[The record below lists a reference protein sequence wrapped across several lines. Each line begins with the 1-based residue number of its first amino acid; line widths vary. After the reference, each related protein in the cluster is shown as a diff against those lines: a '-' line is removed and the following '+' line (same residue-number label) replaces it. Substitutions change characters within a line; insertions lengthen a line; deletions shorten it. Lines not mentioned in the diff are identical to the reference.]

1 MKGAVKQKPHELRAG
16 HEGESGS
23 SQSVF
28 HPRSVWLSRRRFL
41 QFGAYGLGGL
51 GLMAAAG
58 GGGLAQLHHAA
69 RAKRVIFLFMGG
81 GPSQFETFDPKPQ
94 LTKLWGEPMPHSLTR
109 GERVA
114 QLQGA
119 PLFILGTR
127 RKFAKCGRAGV
138 EVSDLLPHM
147 RKVMDEVTLIRSM
160 QTDAINHDPG
170 VTFMQT
176 GHQQPGRPAMGA
188 WLSYGLGSENAN
200 LPAYLVLLSGQ
211 GQDQN
216 VKARYWSSGFLPT
229 IHQGV
234 QLRSPGE
241 PVFYLQNPAG
251 MNAAMR
257 RRILDGVRELNEARQ
272 AAVGDPEIATRVA
285 QYEMAWRMQASVPE
299 LTDLS
304 KEPKSVFDL
313 YGEAARKPGTFA
325 ANCLLARRLAER
337 GVRFIQLYHRGW
349 DHHDGIQGRMIQECN
364 TIDQPCAALLRDLK
378 QRGLLKDTLV
388 IWAGEFGRT
397 PMAQGDPKAENYG
410 RDHHMKA
417 FTAWVAGGGFKAG
430 AVHGAT
436 DELGY
441 NVVADPVHVHDL
453 HATMLHLLG
462 IDHLRLT
469 YKFQAREHR
478 LTDVAGQVVNKLLA

>member
-1 MKGAVKQKPHELRAG
+1 MNPVPDLAAATRRA
-16 HEGESGS
+16 
-23 SQSVF
+23 
-28 HPRSVWLSRRRFL
+28 FL
-41 QFGAYGLGGL
+41 QRGAYGLGAL
-51 GLMAAAG
+51 GFLQAAG
-58 GGGLAQLHHAA
+58 ALSGAPAVAAQMPRGVLKSFHVPP

-81 GPSQFETFDPKPQ
+81 GPSQFETFDPKPT
-94 LTKLWGEPMPHSLTR
+94 LNKLWGKPMPESLTR

-119 PLFILGTR
+119 PLVVLGTHQ
-127 RKFAKCGRAGV
+127 KFTKCGQAGV
-138 EVSDLLPHM
+138 EISDLLPHL
-147 RKVMDEVTLIRSM
+147 RKVADELTVIRSM
-160 QTDAINHDPG
+160 RTDAINHDPG

-188 WLSYGLGSENAN
+188 WLSYGLGSENEN

-216 VKARYWSSGFLPT
+216 VKARYWTSGFLPT

-241 PVFYLQNPAG
+241 PVFYLDNPPGLDRAV
-251 MNAAMR
+251 R
-257 RRILDGVRELNEARQ
+257 RRILDSVRELNQ
-272 AAVGDPEIATRVA
+272 AHLDIVGDPEIATRIA
-285 QYEMAWRMQASVPE
+285 QYELAYRMQASVPE
-299 LTDLS
+299 LTDLAR
-304 KEPKSVFDL
+304 EPKSVFDL
-313 YGEAARKPGTFA
+313 YGDEARKPGTFA

-349 DHHDGIQGRMIQECN
+349 DHHDGLQGRIVQECKK
-364 TIDQPCAALLRDLK
+364 IDQPCAALLRDLK

-388 IWAGEFGRT
+388 VWAGEFGRT
-397 PMAQGDPKAENYG
+397 PMAQGDAKSENYG
-410 RDHHMKA
+410 RDHQMRA
-417 FTAWVAGGGFKAG
+417 FTAWVAGGGFTAG

-436 DELGY
+436 DDFGY
-441 NVVADPVHVHDL
+441 TITDRPVHVHDL

-478 LTDVAGQVVNKLLA
+478 LTDIAGKVLPSLLA

>member
-1 MKGAVKQKPHELRAG
+1 MNSRPPTLLPVTRRECLR
-16 HEGESGS
+16 
-23 SQSVF
+23 
-28 HPRSVWLSRRRFL
+28 R
-41 QFGAYGLGGL
+41 GAYGLGAL
-51 GLMAAAG
+51 GFLAAAG
-58 GGGLAQLHHAA
+58 ALPGVGDGVLAQLHHVA

-81 GPSQFETFDPKPQ
+81 GPSQFETFDPKPR
-94 LTKLWGEPMPHSLTR
+94 LNKLWGEPMPHSLTR

-119 PLFILGTR
+119 PLFILGTH
-127 RKFAKCGRAGV
+127 RKFARCGRAGV
-138 EVSDLLPHM
+138 EVSDLLPHI
-147 RKVMDEVTLIRSM
+147 RKVMDEVTVVRSM

-188 WLSYGLGSENAN
+188 WLSYGLGSENAS

-251 MNAAMR
+251 MNATMR
-257 RRILDGVRELNEARQ
+257 RRILDSVRELNETRLE
-272 AAVGDPEIATRVA
+272 AVGDSEIATRVA
-285 QYEMAWRMQASVPE
+285 QYEMAWRMQSSVPE

-349 DHHDGIQGRMIQECN
+349 DHHDGIQGRLIQECN

-397 PMAQGDPKAENYG
+397 PMAQGDPKAENSG
-410 RDHHMKA
+410 RDHHLKA
-417 FTAWVAGGGFKAG
+417 FTAGVAGGGFKAG

-478 LTDVAGQVVNKLLA
+478 LTDVAGQVVRGLLA

>member
-1 MKGAVKQKPHELRAG
+1 
-16 HEGESGS
+16 
-23 SQSVF
+23 
-28 HPRSVWLSRRRFL
+28 
-41 QFGAYGLGGL
+41 
-51 GLMAAAG
+51 
-58 GGGLAQLHHAA
+58 
-69 RAKRVIFLFMGG
+69 
-81 GPSQFETFDPKPQ
+81 
-94 LTKLWGEPMPHSLTR
+94 
-109 GERVA
+109 
-114 QLQGA
+114 
-119 PLFILGTR
+119 
-127 RKFAKCGRAGV
+127 
-138 EVSDLLPHM
+138 M
-147 RKVMDEVTLIRSM
+147 RKVMDEVTVIRSM

-251 MNAAMR
+251 MDAAMR
-257 RRILDGVRELNEARQ
+257 RRILDGVRELNESRQ

-285 QYEMAWRMQASVPE
+285 QYEMAWRMQTSVPE

-313 YGEAARKPGTFA
+313 YGDAARKPGTFA

-349 DHHDGIQGRMIQECN
+349 DHHDGIQGRLVQECGAV
-364 TIDQPCAALLRDLK
+364 DQPCAGLLRDLK
-378 QRGLLKDTLV
+378 QRGLLQDTLV
-388 IWAGEFGRT
+388 IWAGELAARQWRRVIPRRRT
-397 PMAQGDPKAENYG
+397 
-410 RDHHMKA
+410 
-417 FTAWVAGGGFKAG
+417 TA
-430 AVHGAT
+430 AT
-436 DELGY
+436 
-441 NVVADPVHVHDL
+441 
-453 HATMLHLLG
+453 T
-462 IDHLRLT
+462 T
-469 YKFQAREHR
+469 
-478 LTDVAGQVVNKLLA
+478 

>member
-1 MKGAVKQKPHELRAG
+1 MHLTEERAL
-16 HEGESGS
+16 
-23 SQSVF
+23 Q
-28 HPRSVWLSRRRFL
+28 PRREFL
-41 QFGAYGLGGL
+41 QRGAFGLGAL
-51 GLMAAAG
+51 GFLHAAG
-58 GGGLAQLHHAA
+58 ALSGASAPAVPRGVMTEFHLRP

-81 GPSQFETFDPKPQ
+81 GPSQFETFDPKPR
-94 LTKLWGEPMPHSLTR
+94 LNKLWGKPMPESLTK

-119 PLFILGTR
+119 PLVILGTHQ
-127 RKFAKCGRAGV
+127 KFAKCGQAGV
-138 EVSDLLPHM
+138 EVSDLLPHL
-147 RKVMDEVTLIRSM
+147 RKVMDELTVIRSM

-176 GHQQPGRPAMGA
+176 GHQLPGRPAMGA

-200 LPAYLVLLSGQ
+200 LPSYLVLLSGQ

-216 VKARYWSSGFLPT
+216 VKSRYWTSGFLPT
-229 IHQGV
+229 VHQGV

-241 PVFYLQNPAG
+241 PVFYLDNPAG
-251 MNAAMR
+251 MNRAVR
-257 RRILDGVRELNEARQ
+257 RRILDSVRELNQTRLET
-272 AAVGDPEIATRVA
+272 VGDPEIATRIA
-285 QYEMAWRMQASVPE
+285 QYELAYRMQTSVPE

-304 KEPKSVFDL
+304 REPKSAFDL
-313 YGEAARKPGTFA
+313 YGDEARKPGTFA

-349 DHHDGIQGRMIQECN
+349 DHHDGIQGRMIQECKKV
-364 TIDQPCAALLRDLK
+364 DQPCAGLLRDLK

-388 IWAGEFGRT
+388 VWSGEFGRT
-397 PMAQGDPKAENYG
+397 PMSQGDAKSENYG

-417 FTAWVAGGGFKAG
+417 FTSWVAGGGFKAG

-441 NVVADPVHVHDL
+441 NVVESPVHVHDL
-453 HATMLHLLG
+453 HATMLRLLG

-469 YKFQAREHR
+469 FKFQARDHR
-478 LTDVAGQVVNKLLA
+478 LTDVAGKVVPGLLA

>member
-1 MKGAVKQKPHELRAG
+1 MMNDCLPTVPYT
-16 HEGESGS
+16 
-23 SQSVF
+23 
-28 HPRSVWLSRRRFL
+28 SRRRFL
-41 QFGAYGLGGL
+41 QRGAYGMGALGFL
-51 GLMAAAG
+51 EAAG
-58 GGGLAQLHHAA
+58 LLGRAA
-69 RAKRVIFLFMGG
+69 VPATPHGAMPAVHFPPRAKRVIFLFMGG
-81 GPSQFETFDPKPQ
+81 GPSQFETFDPKPKLNSLWGKPMPAN
-94 LTKLWGEPMPHSLTR
+94 LTK

-119 PLFILGTR
+119 PLIILGTHR
-127 RKFAKCGRAGV
+127 SFSKSGKAGV

-147 RKVMDEVTLIRSM
+147 RKVMDEVTVIRSM

-176 GHQQPGRPAMGA
+176 GHPLPGRPAMGS
-188 WLSYGLGSENAN
+188 WLSYGLGSENAD
-200 LPAYLVLLSGQ
+200 LPAYMVLLSGQ

-241 PVFYLQNPAG
+241 PVFYLDNPAG
-251 MNAAMR
+251 MDRATR
-257 RRILDGVRELNEARQ
+257 RRTLDAVRELNQLRLET
-272 AAVGDPEIATRVA
+272 VGDPEIATRMA
-285 QYEMAWRMQASVPE
+285 QYEMAYRMQSSVPE

-304 KEPKSVFDL
+304 REPKSVFEL
-313 YGEAARKPGTFA
+313 YGEDARKPGTFA

-349 DHHDGIQGRMIQECN
+349 DHHDGIQGRMIQECKK
-364 TIDQPCAALLRDLK
+364 TDQPCAGLLRDLK

-388 IWAGEFGRT
+388 VWSGEFGRT
-397 PMAQGDPKAENYG
+397 PMAQGDAKSENYG
-410 RDHHMKA
+410 RDHQMRA
-417 FTAWVAGGGFKAG
+417 FTSWVAGGGFKAG
-430 AVHGAT
+430 SVYGTT

-441 NVVADPVHVHDL
+441 TVAENPVHVHDL
-453 HATMLHLLG
+453 HATMLRALG

-469 YKFQAREHR
+469 FKYQAREHR
-478 LTDVAGQVVNKLLA
+478 LTDVAGNVVPALLA